1 MKQSIKRKVVFLVA
15 MLMLLVIAMVITGCE
30 EEDSNKSIY
39 DTSKIKVEQPTSD
52 FYVNDFANI
61 ISDENKTKMQD
72 RAVELDKEY
81 DGIQVVVTTVKSLN
95 NYTVDEYAHA
105 MYNQYGIGKDD
116 MGALILLSTGE
127 RQIRL
132 ETGGKMDAYIPG
144 SVSGRLIDENA
155 LSYLKEDK
163 FDEGLE
169 NLQKALIEY
178 IKEKVPNEQTDA
190 SSTNDAENATVKN
203 AVVTQA
209 KKDTTSQSEKSDN
222 NKTAKASSTETDNS
236 SNTTV
241 KTAKATS
248 TVTNKSENEDTE
260 NSSQDLLY
268 LIMIGIL
275 LICVIIQIYQR
286 RKLLGKIE
294 SYKNK
299 DSERRSTI
307 KSLQR
312 EADNLQDER
321 DREVEGVIKN
331 YEKQMSDQKTSL
343 MDEIA
348 KRDKNLSVVKKQSEK
363 LQEQLFTSQ
372 KTLDRARTL
381 HPDLDSEILEMI
393 ESEYKA
399 SAQEIDKKIAETLR
413 KKANKD
419 SISEFEFA
427 IKLYDSAKPD
437 VQKYITGDVEKL
449 ASLYTQSVELKRE
462 FDRREKEAKDKKKAS
477 EAIRIMQSLVN
488 LETDIFHDNYEN
500 FSRAKA
506 VYGSLTENQRKY
518 FPDPAWL
525 DSFNES
531 FALVEKDYKI
541 YTSAKQKEKE
551 INKIISR
558 AFKAEEDDLN
568 RIDSALMI
576 YKSLNEEEKRFVPEN
591 LFAKLKKMK
600 HAAEDDHEDK
610 ERKRRKRR
618 EEEEER
624 RRRASYSSNSHSHHS
639 SSGFGGS
646 HYGGHG
652 GISHGGGAHRGF

>member
-30 EEDSNKSIY
+30 EEDSNKVIY

-52 FYVNDFANI
+52 FYVNDFAGI

-72 RAVELDKEY
+72 RAVELDKDY
-81 DGIQVVVTTVKSLN
+81 NGIQVVVTTVKSLN

-116 MGALILLSTGE
+116 MGALILLSTGK

-178 IKEKVPNEQTDA
+178 IKEKVPNEQKDA
-190 SSTNDAENATVKN
+190 SSTNDAENTTVKN

-222 NKTAKASSTETDNS
+222 NKSTKTDNS
-236 SNTTV
+236 SAV
-241 KTAKATS
+241 KIDNASDKIS
-248 TVTNKSENEDTE
+248 KSDELEA
-260 NSSQDLLY
+260 SSQSSLY
-268 LIMIGIL
+268 LILIGIFAII
-275 LICVIIQIYQR
+275 LITLIYQIVR
-286 RKLLGKIE
+286 LTKKIE

-299 DSERRSTI
+299 DTQRRNKIDSQQNEI
-307 KSLQR
+307 YQLK
-312 EADNLQDER
+312 NER
-321 DREVEGVIKN
+321 DKEVKDMRKD
-331 YEKQMSDQKTSL
+331 YEEQISSQRTRNIEEIARKDQKISEL
-343 MDEIA
+343 
-348 KRDKNLSVVKKQSEK
+348 KKQNDELTTKLSACTEK
-363 LQEQLFTSQ
+363 IG
-372 KTLDRARTL
+372 RAITL

-399 SAQEIDKKIAETLR
+399 SAQEIDQKIAEILS
-413 KKANKD
+413 KNADKD
-419 SISEFEFA
+419 SIAEFEA
-427 IKLYDSAKPD
+427 VIALYKYTSPD
-437 VQKYITGDVEKL
+437 VQKYITGDINRL
-449 ASLYTQSVELKRE
+449 TSLYTQSVELKKE
-462 FDRREKEAKDKKKAS
+462 FDRKEKEKKDKKKAD
-477 EAIRIMQSLVN
+477 EAHHIMQSLVRM
-488 LETDIFHDNYEN
+488 ETDVFYEDYEK

-506 VYGSLTENQRKY
+506 VYDNLTADQRKY
-518 FPDPAWL
+518 FPDPIWL
-525 DSFNES
+525 ASFNKS
-531 FALVEKDYKI
+531 FALAEREHKI

-551 INKIISR
+551 INGIISR
-558 AFKAEEDDLN
+558 ISIPDEDDID
-568 RIDSALMI
+568 RIDSALRI
-576 YKSLNEEEKRFVPEN
+576 YKSLNDEEKRFVAKGLHE
-591 LFAKLKKMK
+591 KLKRMK
-600 HAAEDDHEDK
+600 HDADDDHEEQ

-618 EEEEER
+618 EEEEEER
-624 RRRASYSSNSHSHHS
+624 RRRASYSSSSYSHHS
-639 SSGFGGS
+639 SSSLGS
-646 HYGGHG
+646 SHHSGYG

>member
-15 MLMLLVIAMVITGCE
+15 MLMLLVISMVITGCE
-30 EEDSNKSIY
+30 EEDSNKVIY

-241 KTAKATS
+241 
-248 TVTNKSENEDTE
+248 TNKSENEDTE

-299 DSERRSTI
+299 DSEIRSTI
-307 KSLQR
+307 KSLQQ

-321 DREVEGVIKN
+321 DREVEGVIRN

-343 MDEIA
+343 MTEIA
-348 KRDKNLSVVKKQSEK
+348 KRDKNLSVVKKQSEE
-363 LQEQLFTSQ
+363 LQEQLFMSQ

-437 VQKYITGDVEKL
+437 VQKYITGDVKKL

-506 VYGSLTENQRKY
+506 VYGSLTEEQRKY

-558 AFKAEEDDLN
+558 AFRAEEDDLN

-624 RRRASYSSNSHSHHS
+624 RKRASYSSNSHSHHS
-639 SSGFGGS
+639 SSSFGGS
-646 HYGGHG
+646 NYGGHG

>member
-190 SSTNDAENATVKN
+190 SST
-203 AVVTQA
+203 
-209 KKDTTSQSEKSDN
+209 
-222 NKTAKASSTETDNS
+222 ETDNS

-286 RKLLGKIE
+286 RKLLEKIE

-307 KSLQR
+307 KSLQQ

-321 DREVEGVIKN
+321 DREVEGVIRN
-331 YEKQMSDQKTSL
+331 YEKQISEQKTSFL
-343 MDEIA
+343 SEIA
-348 KRDKNLSVVKKQSEK
+348 QRDKNLSVVKKQSED

-372 KTLDRARTL
+372 KTLGRARTL
-381 HPDLDSEILEMI
+381 HPNLDSEILEMI

-399 SAQEIDKKIAETLR
+399 SAQEIDQKIAEALC

-419 SISEFEFA
+419 LISEFEFA

-437 VQKYITGDVEKL
+437 VQKYITADVEKL

-477 EAIRIMQSLVN
+477 EVIRIMQSLVN

-506 VYGSLTENQRKY
+506 VYDSLTTDQRKY

-525 DSFNES
+525 ESFNKS
-531 FALVEKDYKI
+531 FALVEKDYEI

-558 AFKAEEDDLN
+558 ASRAEEDDLD

-600 HAAEDDHEDK
+600 HDAEDDHEDK
-610 ERKRRKRR
+610 ERERERKRRKQR

-624 RRRASYSSNSHSHHS
+624 RRRASYSSSSHSHHS
-639 SSGFGGS
+639 SSSFGGS

>member
-72 RAVELDKEY
+72 RAVELDKDY

-116 MGALILLSTGE
+116 MGALILLSIGE

-241 KTAKATS
+241 
-248 TVTNKSENEDTE
+248 TNKSENEDTE

-299 DSERRSTI
+299 DSEIRSTI
-307 KSLQR
+307 KSLQQ

-321 DREVEGVIKN
+321 DREVEGVIRN

-393 ESEYKA
+393 ESEYKD
-399 SAQEIDKKIAETLR
+399 SAQEIDQKIAETLR

-437 VQKYITGDVEKL
+437 VQKYITGDVKKL

-558 AFKAEEDDLN
+558 AFKAKEDDLN

-610 ERKRRKRR
+610 ERERRKRR

-639 SSGFGGS
+639 SSSFGGS

>member
-15 MLMLLVIAMVITGCE
+15 ILFTIAMVITGCE

-39 DTSKIKVEQPTSD
+39 DTSKIKVEQPTSN
-52 FYVNDFANI
+52 FYVNDFADI
-61 ISDENKTKMQD
+61 ISDENETKMQD
-72 RAVELDKEY
+72 RAVELDKDY

-95 NYTVDEYAHA
+95 NYDVDEYAHA

-116 MGALILLSTGE
+116 MGVLILLSTGE
-127 RQIRL
+127 RQIKI

-169 NLQKALIEY
+169 NLQNAVIEY
-178 IKEKVPNEQTDA
+178 IKEKVPNEQTNA
-190 SSTNDAENATVKN
+190 SSTNNAENN

-222 NKTAKASSTETDNS
+222 NKSTKTDNS
-236 SNTTV
+236 SVVKKANTSD
-241 KTAKATS
+241 KISESDESETS
-248 TVTNKSENEDTE
+248 NQ
-260 NSSQDLLY
+260 SSLY
-268 LIMIGIL
+268 LILIGIFAIV
-275 LICVIIQIYQR
+275 LITLIYQIVR
-286 RKLLGKIE
+286 LTKKIE
-294 SYKNK
+294 SYKNQDTQRVNK
-299 DSERRSTI
+299 IDSQQNEI
-307 KSLQR
+307 YQLK
-312 EADNLQDER
+312 NER
-321 DREVEGVIKN
+321 DKEIKDMRKD
-331 YEKQMSDQKTSL
+331 YEEQILSQRTRNIEEIAQKDQKISEL
-343 MDEIA
+343 
-348 KRDKNLSVVKKQSEK
+348 KKQNNELTTKLSACTEK
-363 LQEQLFTSQ
+363 IG
-372 KTLDRARTL
+372 RAITL
-381 HPDLDSEILEMI
+381 HPNLDSEILEMI

-399 SAQEIDKKIAETLR
+399 SAQEIDKKIAEILS
-413 KKANKD
+413 KNADKD
-419 SISEFEFA
+419 SIAEFESA
-427 IKLYDSAKPD
+427 IALYKYASPD
-437 VQKYITGDVEKL
+437 VQKYITGDINRL
-449 ASLYTQSVELKRE
+449 TSLYTQSVELKKE

-477 EAIRIMQSLVN
+477 EVIRIMQSLVN

-506 VYGSLTENQRKY
+506 VYDSLTTDQRKY

-525 DSFNES
+525 ESFNKS
-531 FALVEKDYKI
+531 FALVEKDYEI

-558 AFKAEEDDLN
+558 ASRAEEDDLD

-610 ERKRRKRR
+610 ERERERKRRKQR

-624 RRRASYSSNSHSHHS
+624 RRRASYSSSSYSHHS
-639 SSGFGGS
+639 SSSFGSS
-646 HYGGHG
+646 HHSGHG

>member
-15 MLMLLVIAMVITGCE
+15 MLMLLIIAMVITGCE

-52 FYVNDFANI
+52 FYVNDFAGI

-72 RAVELDKEY
+72 RAVELDKDY
-81 DGIQVVVTTVKSLN
+81 NGIQVVVTTVKSLN

-241 KTAKATS
+241 
-248 TVTNKSENEDTE
+248 TNKSENEDTE

-299 DSERRSTI
+299 DSEIRSTI
-307 KSLQR
+307 KSLQQ

-321 DREVEGVIKN
+321 DREVEGVIRN

-393 ESEYKA
+393 ESEYKD
-399 SAQEIDKKIAETLR
+399 SAQEIDQKIAETLR

-437 VQKYITGDVEKL
+437 VQKYITGDVKKL

-610 ERKRRKRR
+610 ERERRKRR

-639 SSGFGGS
+639 SSSFGGS

>member
-72 RAVELDKEY
+72 RAVELDKDY

-241 KTAKATS
+241 
-248 TVTNKSENEDTE
+248 TNKSENEDTE

-307 KSLQR
+307 KSLQQ

-321 DREVEGVIKN
+321 DREVEGVIRN

-381 HPDLDSEILEMI
+381 HPNLDSEILEMI
-393 ESEYKA
+393 ESEYKD
-399 SAQEIDKKIAETLR
+399 SAQEIDQKIAETLR

-437 VQKYITGDVEKL
+437 VQKYITGDVKKL

-610 ERKRRKRR
+610 ERERRKRR

-639 SSGFGGS
+639 SSSFGGS

>member
-190 SSTNDAENATVKN
+190 SSTNDAENDTVKN

-236 SNTTV
+236 SNT
-241 KTAKATS
+241 

-299 DSERRSTI
+299 DFERRSTI

-639 SSGFGGS
+639 SSFGGS

>member
-15 MLMLLVIAMVITGCE
+15 MLMLLIIAMVITGCE

-52 FYVNDFANI
+52 FYVNDFAGI

-72 RAVELDKEY
+72 RAVELDKDY
-81 DGIQVVVTTVKSLN
+81 NGIQVVVTTVKSLN

-127 RQIRL
+127 RQIKL

-190 SSTNDAENATVKN
+190 SSTNDAENDTVKN

-222 NKTAKASSTETDNS
+222 NKSTKTDNS
-236 SNTTV
+236 SVV
-241 KTAKATS
+241 KTANVSDKTS
-248 TVTNKSENEDTE
+248 ESYESET
-260 NSSQDLLY
+260 SKQGLLY
-268 LIMIGIL
+268 LTLFGIF
-275 LICVIIQIYQR
+275 LITLIYQIV
-286 RKLLGKIE
+286 KLTKKIE
-294 SYKNK
+294 SYKTQDTQRVNK
-299 DSERRSTI
+299 INSQQNEI
-307 KSLQR
+307 YQLK
-312 EADNLQDER
+312 NER
-321 DREVEGVIKN
+321 DKEIKDMRKD
-331 YEKQMSDQKTSL
+331 YEEQISSQRTRNIEEIAQRDQKISEL
-343 MDEIA
+343 
-348 KRDKNLSVVKKQSEK
+348 KKQNNELTTKLSACTEK
-363 LQEQLFTSQ
+363 IG
-372 KTLDRARTL
+372 RAITL

-399 SAQEIDKKIAETLR
+399 SAQEIDQKIAEILS
-413 KKANKD
+413 KNADKD
-419 SISEFEFA
+419 SIAEFEA
-427 IKLYDSAKPD
+427 VIALYKYASPD
-437 VQKYITGDVEKL
+437 VQKYITGDINRL
-449 ASLYTQSVELKRE
+449 TSLYTQSVELKKE
-462 FDRREKEAKDKKKAS
+462 FDRKEKEKKDKKKAD
-477 EAIRIMQSLVN
+477 EAHHIMQSLVR
-488 LETDIFHDNYEN
+488 LETDVFYEDYEK

-506 VYGSLTENQRKY
+506 VYDNLTADQRKY
-518 FPDPAWL
+518 FPDPIWL
-525 DSFNES
+525 ASFNKS
-531 FALVEKDYKI
+531 FALAEREHKI

-551 INKIISR
+551 INGIISR
-558 AFKAEEDDLN
+558 ISIPDEDDID
-568 RIDSALMI
+568 RINSALRI
-576 YKSLNEEEKRFVPEN
+576 YKSLNDEEKRFVAKGFHE
-591 LFAKLKKMK
+591 KLKRMK
-600 HAAEDDHEDK
+600 HDADDDHEEQ

-618 EEEEER
+618 EEEEEER
-624 RRRASYSSNSHSHHS
+624 RRRASYSSSSYSHHS
-639 SSGFGGS
+639 SSSFGSS
-646 HYGGHG
+646 HHSGHG

>member
-72 RAVELDKEY
+72 RAVELDKDY

-241 KTAKATS
+241 
-248 TVTNKSENEDTE
+248 TNKSENEDTE

-299 DSERRSTI
+299 DSEIRSTI
-307 KSLQR
+307 KSLQQ

-321 DREVEGVIKN
+321 DREVEGVIRN

-381 HPDLDSEILEMI
+381 HPNLDSEILEMI
-393 ESEYKA
+393 ESKYKD
-399 SAQEIDKKIAETLR
+399 SAQEIDQKIAETLR

-437 VQKYITGDVEKL
+437 VQKYITGDVKKL

-610 ERKRRKRR
+610 ERERRKRR

-639 SSGFGGS
+639 SSSFGGS

>member
-15 MLMLLVIAMVITGCE
+15 MLMLLVISMVITGCE
-30 EEDSNKSIY
+30 EEDSNKVIY

-203 AVVTQA
+203 AVVTQD

-236 SNTTV
+236 SNT
-241 KTAKATS
+241 

-299 DSERRSTI
+299 DSEIRSTI
-307 KSLQR
+307 KSLQQ

-321 DREVEGVIKN
+321 DREVEGVIRN

-381 HPDLDSEILEMI
+381 HPNLDSEILEMI
-393 ESEYKA
+393 ESEYKD
-399 SAQEIDKKIAETLR
+399 SAQEIDQKIAETLR

-437 VQKYITGDVEKL
+437 VQKYITGDVKKL

-610 ERKRRKRR
+610 ERERRKRR

-639 SSGFGGS
+639 SSSFGGS

>member
-116 MGALILLSTGE
+116 MGALILLSTGK

-203 AVVTQA
+203 AVVTHA

-222 NKTAKASSTETDNS
+222 NKTAKAS
-236 SNTTV
+236 
-241 KTAKATS
+241 S

-610 ERKRRKRR
+610 ERERRKRR

-639 SSGFGGS
+639 SSSFGGS

>member
-30 EEDSNKSIY
+30 EEDRNKSIY

-72 RAVELDKEY
+72 RAVELDKDY

-190 SSTNDAENATVKN
+190 SSTNNAKN
-203 AVVTQA
+203 NTVVTQA

-248 TVTNKSENEDTE
+248 IVTNKSENEDTE

-307 KSLQR
+307 KSLQQ

-321 DREVEGVIKN
+321 DREVEGVIRN

-343 MDEIA
+343 MAEIA
-348 KRDKNLSVVKKQSEK
+348 KRDKNLSVVKKQSEE

-372 KTLDRARTL
+372 KTLGRARTL
-381 HPDLDSEILEMI
+381 HPDLDLEILEMI

-413 KKANKD
+413 KNADKD
-419 SISEFEFA
+419 SIAEFEA
-427 IKLYDSAKPD
+427 VIALYKYASPD
-437 VQKYITGDVEKL
+437 VQKYITGDINRL
-449 ASLYTQSVELKRE
+449 TSLYTQSVELKRE

-568 RIDSALMI
+568 RIDSALML

-610 ERKRRKRR
+610 ERERRKCR

-639 SSGFGGS
+639 SSFGGS

>member
-203 AVVTQA
+203 AVVTHA

-222 NKTAKASSTETDNS
+222 NKTAKAS
-236 SNTTV
+236 
-241 KTAKATS
+241 S

-343 MDEIA
+343 MAEIA

-610 ERKRRKRR
+610 ERERRKRR

-639 SSGFGGS
+639 SSSFGGS

>member
-15 MLMLLVIAMVITGCE
+15 ILFTIAMVITGCE

-52 FYVNDFANI
+52 FYVNDFADI
-61 ISDENKTKMQD
+61 ISDENETKMQD
-72 RAVELDKEY
+72 RAVELDKDY

-95 NYTVDEYAHA
+95 NYNVDEYAHA

-116 MGALILLSTGE
+116 MGVLILLSTGE
-127 RQIRL
+127 RQIKI

-169 NLQKALIEY
+169 SLQNAVIEY
-178 IKEKVPNEQTDA
+178 IKEKVPNEQTNA
-190 SSTNDAENATVKN
+190 SSTNNAENN

-222 NKTAKASSTETDNS
+222 NKSTKTDNS
-236 SNTTV
+236 SVVKKANTSD
-241 KTAKATS
+241 KISESDESETS
-248 TVTNKSENEDTE
+248 NQ
-260 NSSQDLLY
+260 SSLY
-268 LIMIGIL
+268 LILIGIFAIV
-275 LICVIIQIYQR
+275 LITLIYQIVR
-286 RKLLGKIE
+286 LTKKIE
-294 SYKNK
+294 SYKNQDTQRVNK
-299 DSERRSTI
+299 IDSQQNEI
-307 KSLQR
+307 YQLK
-312 EADNLQDER
+312 NER
-321 DREVEGVIKN
+321 DKEIKDMRKD
-331 YEKQMSDQKTSL
+331 YEEQILSQRTRNIEEIAQKDQKIS
-343 MDEIA
+343 EI
-348 KRDKNLSVVKKQSEK
+348 KKQNNELTTKLSACTEK
-363 LQEQLFTSQ
+363 IG
-372 KTLDRARTL
+372 RAITL
-381 HPDLDSEILEMI
+381 HPNLDSEILEMI

-399 SAQEIDKKIAETLR
+399 SAQEIDKKIAEILS
-413 KKANKD
+413 KNADKD
-419 SISEFEFA
+419 SIAEFESA
-427 IKLYDSAKPD
+427 IALYKYASPD
-437 VQKYITGDVEKL
+437 VQKYITGDINRL
-449 ASLYTQSVELKRE
+449 TSLYTQSVELKKE
-462 FDRREKEAKDKKKAS
+462 FDRKEKEKKDKKKAD
-477 EAIRIMQSLVN
+477 EAYHVMQSLVR
-488 LETDIFHDNYEN
+488 LETDVFYEDYEK

-506 VYGSLTENQRKY
+506 VYDNLTSDQRKY
-518 FPDPAWL
+518 FPDPIWL
-525 DSFNES
+525 ASFNKS
-531 FALVEKDYKI
+531 FALAEKDYEI

-558 AFKAEEDDLN
+558 ASRAEEDDLD

-610 ERKRRKRR
+610 ERERERKRRKQR

-624 RRRASYSSNSHSHHS
+624 RRRASYSSSSYSHHS
-639 SSGFGGS
+639 SSSFGSS
-646 HYGGHG
+646 HHSGHG

>member
-116 MGALILLSTGE
+116 MGVLILLSTGE

-169 NLQKALIEY
+169 SLQNAVIEY
-178 IKEKVPNEQTDA
+178 IKEKVPNKQTDA
-190 SSTNDAENATVKN
+190 SSTNNAKN
-203 AVVTQA
+203 NTVVTQA

-222 NKTAKASSTETDNS
+222 NKTAKAS
-236 SNTTV
+236 
-241 KTAKATS
+241 S

-307 KSLQR
+307 KSLQQ

-321 DREVEGVIKN
+321 DRKVEGVIRN

-343 MDEIA
+343 MAEIA
-348 KRDKNLSVVKKQSEK
+348 KRDKNLSVVKKQSEE

-372 KTLDRARTL
+372 KTLGRARTL

-399 SAQEIDKKIAETLR
+399 SAQEIDKKIAETLH

-437 VQKYITGDVEKL
+437 VQKYITGDINRL
-449 ASLYTQSVELKRE
+449 TSLYTQSVELKRE

-558 AFKAEEDDLN
+558 AFRAEEDDLN

-610 ERKRRKRR
+610 ERERRKRR

-639 SSGFGGS
+639 SSSFGGS

>member
-203 AVVTQA
+203 AVVTHA

-222 NKTAKASSTETDNS
+222 NKTAKAS
-236 SNTTV
+236 
-241 KTAKATS
+241 S

-610 ERKRRKRR
+610 ERERRKRR

-639 SSGFGGS
+639 SSSFGGS

>member
-241 KTAKATS
+241 
-248 TVTNKSENEDTE
+248 TNKSENEDTE

-299 DSERRSTI
+299 DSEIRSTI
-307 KSLQR
+307 KSLQQ

-321 DREVEGVIKN
+321 DREVEGVIRN

-343 MDEIA
+343 MTEIA
-348 KRDKNLSVVKKQSEK
+348 KRDKNLSVVKKQSEE
-363 LQEQLFTSQ
+363 LQEQLFMSQ

-393 ESEYKA
+393 ESEYKD
-399 SAQEIDKKIAETLR
+399 SAQEIDQKIAETLR

-437 VQKYITGDVEKL
+437 VQKYITGDVKKL

-610 ERKRRKRR
+610 ERERRKRR

-639 SSGFGGS
+639 SSSFGGS

>member
-72 RAVELDKEY
+72 RAVELDKDY

-178 IKEKVPNEQTDA
+178 IKEKVPNEQTD
-190 SSTNDAENATVKN
+190 
-203 AVVTQA
+203 
-209 KKDTTSQSEKSDN
+209 
-222 NKTAKASSTETDNS
+222 ASSTETDNS

-343 MDEIA
+343 MAEIA

-372 KTLDRARTL
+372 KTLGRARTL

-399 SAQEIDKKIAETLR
+399 SAQEIDKKIAETLH

-531 FALVEKDYKI
+531 LALVEKDYKI

-558 AFKAEEDDLN
+558 AFRAEEDDLN

-639 SSGFGGS
+639 SSFGGS